1 MKKNHIVMLAAAG
14 TAVMLAACAGSSSS
28 TTTAA
33 PAAETTAAETSA
45 APVSE
50 AETTA
55 AETTAAET
63 TAAETSAAPASE
75 AETKAAEAPK
85 TGSEGARSGE
95 ITPAEGKSL
104 TEGTPDTNELW
115 SIVDYWYAN
124 GDTSLGYLLFNVDN
138 TLDYMSSGQITV
150 GSYEIEGD
158 QVKAVIGEEEITF
171 ELTEEDHLVSVPYDE
186 DLDLVRGVTCGGL
199 TLGDPGDT
207 QDPENRWGGR
217 DVSFISEDATR
228 TRVRDYDIE
237 VGVIYPDEMEYYD
250 WFYDAVIV
258 GDGSDGYLVARNV
271 TDWWLSYSGSDKDF
285 LREYADFYVRDDFAS
300 LYGQIGDEND
310 VTCKATNGKGD
321 KKAEYSANF
330 WNDTYDVQVQ
340 SELWKRTYKKNGDI
354 AYIVKTVYAP
364 FGEDSRLD
372 YIMDST
378 KVIGVRHT

>member
-1 MKKNHIVMLAAAG
+1 MLAAAG
-14 TAVMLAACAGSSSS
+14 TAILLAACGGSSSS
-28 TTTAA
+28 TTAAA
-33 PAAETTAAETSA
+33 PAAETTSAETTT
-45 APVSE
+45 

-55 AETTAAET
+55 AETTAAES

-75 AETKAAEAPK
+75 AETTKADAKEAEAPK
-85 TGSEGARSGE
+85 TGSAGARSGE
-95 ITPAEGKSL
+95 ITPAEGKTL

-138 TLDYMSSGQITV
+138 TLDYMSSGQITA

-158 QVKAVIGEEEITF
+158 QVKAEIGGEEYIF
-171 ELTEEDHLVSVPYDE
+171 ELTDEDHLVTVPYDM

-199 TLGDPGDT
+199 NLGDPGDT
-207 QDPENRWGGR
+207 QDSENRSAGR
-217 DVSFISEDATR
+217 DVSFVSEDATR

-250 WFYDAVIV
+250 WFYDAVII

-271 TDWWLSYSGSDKDF
+271 TDWWYSYSGSDADLLKD
-285 LREYADFYVRDDFAS
+285 YAEFYIKDDFAS
-300 LYGQIGDEND
+300 LYGSIESEDD
-310 VTCKATNGKGD
+310 VTCKKTNGKSE
-321 KKAEYSANF
+321 KMAEYSANF
-330 WNDTYDVQVQ
+330 WNDTYDVQVH

-364 FGEDSRLD
+364 FGEESRLD

-378 KVIGVRHT
+378 RVIGVRHF

>member
-1 MKKNHIVMLAAAG
+1 MKKNHVVMLAAAG
-14 TAVMLAACAGSSSS
+14 TAVLLAACGGSSSS

-33 PAAETTAAETSA
+33 PAAETTAAETTA
-45 APVSE
+45 APASE
-50 AETTA
+50 TETTAAETAKEETTA

-63 TAAETSAAPASE
+63 
-75 AETKAAEAPK
+75 KAAEARK
-85 TGSEGARSGE
+85 AGSAGTKSGE
-95 ITPAEGKSL
+95 ITPVEGKSL

-115 SIVDYWYAN
+115 SVVDYWYAN

-138 TLDYMSSGQITV
+138 TLDYMNSGQITA

-158 QVKAVIGEEEITF
+158 HVKAEIGGEEYIF

-186 DLDLVRGVTCGGL
+186 TLDLVRGVTCGGL

-217 DVSFISEDATR
+217 DVSFVSEDATR

-271 TDWWLSYSGSDKDF
+271 TDWWSSYPGSDADL
-285 LREYADFYVRDDFAS
+285 LREYADLYIRDDFAS
-300 LYGQIGDEND
+300 LYGNIESEND
-310 VTCKATNGKGD
+310 VTCKKTNGKSE
-321 KKAEYSANF
+321 KMAEYSANF
-330 WNDTYDVQVQ
+330 WNDTYDVQVH

-372 YIMDST
+372 YLLDST

>member
-321 KKAEYSANF
+321 KKAEYSANY

>member
-14 TAVMLAACAGSSSS
+14 TAVILAACAGSSSS

-33 PAAETTAAETSA
+33 PAAETTTAETTT
-45 APVSE
+45 

-55 AETTAAET
+55 AETTAAES

-75 AETKAAEAPK
+75 AETTKADAKEAEAPK

-158 QVKAVIGEEEITF
+158 QVKAEIGGEEYIF
-171 ELTEEDHLVSVPYDE
+171 ELTEEDHLVTVPYDE
-186 DLDLVRGVTCGGL
+186 TLDLVRGVTCGGL

-271 TDWWLSYSGSDKDF
+271 TDWWLSYSGSDRDF
-285 LREYADFYVRDDFAS
+285 LYPID
-300 LYGQIGDEND
+300 LQ
-310 VTCKATNGKGD
+310 
-321 KKAEYSANF
+321 
-330 WNDTYDVQVQ
+330 
-340 SELWKRTYKKNGDI
+340 
-354 AYIVKTVYAP
+354 
-364 FGEDSRLD
+364 
-372 YIMDST
+372 
-378 KVIGVRHT
+378 

>member
-50 AETTA
+50 AEITA

-217 DVSFISEDATR
+217 DVSFVSEDATR

-330 WNDTYDVQVQ
+330 WNDTYDVQVH

-364 FGEDSRLD
+364 FGEESRLD

-378 KVIGVRHT
+378 RVIGVRHT